1 MCVSEFQRVYD
12 CLDVSIIERGESYYQ
27 DMMTDV
33 VKEFEK
39 EGRCGHTFCN
49 ILIHF
54 NVFCGSQFVLLYNV
68 LVVPSYGLTTR
79 GQYCLIDI
87 LFFWVL

>member
-1 MCVSEFQRVYD
+1 MRVVCVSEFQRVYD
-12 CLDVSIIERGESYYQ
+12 CLDISIIERGESFYQ

-39 EGRCGHTFCN
+39 SGPCEHSFCN

-54 NVFCGSQFVLLYNV
+54 NVFRGSQLQLLYNV
-68 LVVPSYGLTTR
+68 QVVPSYGR
-79 GQYCLIDI
+79 PPGGSM
-87 LFFWVL
+87 VS